1 MGATKLLFPIALA
14 IVWVLMAAMAMVDF
28 ASFNAATRPQQVVA
42 HSHPLK
48 AAGPAGGIPKLAF
61 R

>member
-1 MGATKLLFPIALA
+1 MEVRKLLFPIALA

-28 ASFNAATRPQQVVA
+28 AAFSATTRPAAQRVEQPIRNSQRAQARALPVA
-42 HSHPLK
+42 M
-48 AAGPAGGIPKLAF
+48 